1 MTDETTPLFTPEAET
16 ETVRDGAAPARTQRP
31 GPRGGTITWGII
43 LIAIAALA
51 VFGASLDLTQLTG
64 ATVLWG
70 VVGLGALIIVAAIV
84 AAIIRAVSKRTD

>member
-1 MTDETTPLFTPEAET
+1 MTDDTTPLFTDQTQT
-16 ETVRDGAAPARTQRP
+16 ETIRDAAAPSRTQRP

-51 VFGASLDLTQLTG
+51 LFGASLDLTQLTG